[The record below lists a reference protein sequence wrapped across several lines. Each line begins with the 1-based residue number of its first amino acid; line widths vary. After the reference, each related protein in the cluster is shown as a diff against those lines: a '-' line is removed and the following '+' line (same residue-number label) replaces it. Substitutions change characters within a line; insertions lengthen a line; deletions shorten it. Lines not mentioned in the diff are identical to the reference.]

1 MANEKTTIEER
12 MAALEAKIDKILA
25 LFEVSMKSGGEKEK
39 PETKEQT
46 GPEKLIA
53 LAAQNNEE

>member
-1 MANEKTTIEER
+1 